1 MEVRI
6 TIYIFVGVKKECGSP
21 VKKKFGLKFFKP
33 TERYSGNWSILEEK
47 SREWEKMYRQR
58 WSHDKVVRTT
68 HGVNCTGSCSWKV
81 FVKNG
86 IITWEN
92 QQIDY
97 PSCGPDMP
105 EFEPRGCPRGAS
117 FSWYEYSP
125 LRVKYPYVRGRLCR
139 LWKQALQEYPNPVDA
154 WASIVEDPEKANSY
168 KKARGKGGHVRVSWQ
183 EVSRLI
189 SAQLIYT
196 IRQYGPDRIA
206 GFTPIPAMSMISYAS
221 GARFISLL
229 GGEMLSFYDWYA
241 DLPPASPQIWG
252 EQTDVPE
259 SSDWYNAGY
268 LIMWGSNVPLT
279 RTPDAHFMTEVRYKG
294 TKVVSVAPDYAENVK
309 FADDWMA
316 PNPGSDA
323 AIAQSMTHVILK
335 EFYQDRKEPMF
346 LNYAKQ
352 YTDMPFLIL
361 LDEHEDK
368 YKAGRFLRASDL
380 GDTSEHSEWK
390 PVIFDEMGEEIVV
403 PNGTMGQ
410 RWEEDQK
417 WNLILERGDGT
428 SIDPA
433 LSILEHGAEWE
444 EIVFPYFDHDQNG
457 IFTRTIPAKAI
468 QLADGTTRM
477 VATVYDLMMSQYGVA
492 RPGGRLNA
500 KGYDDTAS
508 HYTPA
513 WQEKITG
520 VKAELVTQI
529 AHEFAQN
536 SLDTDGRSMIIMGA
550 GINHWFNS
558 DTIYRAILN
567 LVILTASQGVNG
579 GGWAHYVGQEKCRP
593 IEGWSTIA
601 FAKDWQGTARQQN
614 GTSFF
619 YFATDQWKYEEMGTE
634 SLKSPLGGKIKY
646 QHPADYN
653 VLAARLGWLPSY
665 PQFNKNS
672 LLFAEEAKKVGKETD
687 EEMIQHA
694 VDQVKSGETQFAIED
709 PDAPENFPRSL
720 FIWRSNLI
728 SSSAKGQ
735 EYFMKHL
742 LGTHNGLLSTP
753 NEKEKP
759 EEIKWREEV
768 EGKLDLMVALDFRM
782 TATPLYADVVL
793 PAATWYEKTD
803 LSSTD
808 MHPFVHPFN
817 PAIDPLW
824 ESRSDWDIF
833 RTLAKEF
840 SDMAKTELPGVYKD
854 LVTSPLLHD
863 SKNEIAQSYGLV
875 KDWKKG
881 EVEAIPGKTMPNF
894 SLVERDYTQIYDK
907 YVTLGPNVATGKVG
921 AHGVSFS
928 VTEEYEEL
936 KRINGTYFDD
946 TIKSGLPKLHTARQV
961 ADAMLNLSSA
971 TNGRVSQK
979 AWEVAE
985 KKHGVP
991 LKDISS
997 DRAAEKITF
1006 QSITVQPREV
1016 IPTPVFSGSNK
1027 MGRRY
1032 SPFTTNIERLVP
1044 FRTLT
1049 GRQHFYLDHEIFLQF
1064 GESLPIYKPTLPPM
1078 VFGPNDRKIVGGK
1091 DSLVLRYLTPH
1102 GKWNIHST
1110 YQDNQHM
1117 LTLFRGGPTV
1127 WISDVDA
1134 AAHDIQDNDWV
1145 EVYNRNGVVTARA
1158 VVSHRMPKGT
1168 MFMYHAQDKHINVPG
1183 SEMTDSRGG
1192 SHNAP
1197 TRIHMKPTQM
1207 VGGYAQIS
1215 YGFNYYGP
1223 IGNQRDEYVAVR
1235 KMKEV
1240 NWLED

>member
-1 MEVRI
+1 MKR
-6 TIYIFVGVKKECGSP
+6 KS
-21 VKKKFGLKFFKP
+21 GLKFFKRM
-33 TERYSGNWSILEEK
+33 ESYSDNWSVLEEK
-47 SREWEKMYRQR
+47 SREWEDMYRKR

-125 LRVKYPYVRGRLCR
+125 LRVKYPYMRGRLWHM
-139 LWKQALQEYPNPVDA
+139 WKEALSQHSDPIAA
-154 WASIVEDPEKANSY
+154 WASIVEDPEKSGSY
-168 KKARGKGGHVRVSWQ
+168 KQARGKGGHVRVSWQ
-183 EVSRLI
+183 EATKLI

-196 IRQYGPDRIA
+196 IRKYGPDRIA

-309 FADDWMA
+309 FADNWLA
-316 PNPGSDA
+316 PNPGTDA
-323 AIAQSMTHVILK
+323 AIAQAMTHVILK
-335 EFYQDRKEPMF
+335 EFYHERQEPMF

-361 LDEHEDK
+361 LDEFEGG

-380 GDTSEHSEWK
+380 GDTTQHAEWK
-390 PVIFDEMGEEIVV
+390 PVIIDENTNEITV

-410 RWEEDQK
+410 RWEQDKK
-417 WNLILERGDGT
+417 WNLILEREDG
-428 SIDPA
+428 SVIAPA
-433 LSILEHGAEWE
+433 LSVEPQGGELQTIS
-444 EIVFPYFDHDQNG
+444 FPFFDNNANG
-457 IFTRTIPAKAI
+457 TFERHIPAKTI
-468 QLADGTTRM
+468 QLADGTQRL
-477 VATVYDLMMSQYGVA
+477 VVTVYDLMLSQYGIGQA
-492 RPGGRLNA
+492 DSGLDADGYKNA
-500 KGYDDTAS
+500 DS
-508 HYTPA
+508 FYTPA

-520 VKAELVTQI
+520 VKPSIVVQI
-529 AHEFAQN
+529 AREFAQN
-536 SLDTDGRSMIIMGA
+536 SLETGGRSMIIMGA

-558 DTIYRAILN
+558 DTIYRSILN

-593 IEGWSTIA
+593 IEGWSTVA
-601 FAKDWQGTARQQN
+601 FAKDWQGPPRQQN
-614 GTSFF
+614 ATSFF
-619 YFATDQWKYEEMGTE
+619 YFATDQWKYEEMGAD
-634 SLKSPLGGKIKY
+634 SLKSPTGGEIRY

-672 LLFAEEAKKVGKETD
+672 LKFAEEAAQQGKTTH
-687 EEMIQHA
+687 EEI
-694 VDQVKSGETQFAIED
+694 VKHTLAQIISGETRFAAED
-709 PDAPENFPRSL
+709 PGAPENYPRSL
-720 FIWRSNLI
+720 FVWRSNLI

-742 LGTHNGLLSTP
+742 LGASDSLLSTP
-753 NEKEKP
+753 NEEDKP
-759 EEIKWREEV
+759 EEMVWREEV
-768 EGKLDLMVALDFRM
+768 EGKLDLLVALDFRM
-782 TATPLYADVVL
+782 TSTPMYADVVL

-817 PAIDPLW
+817 PAVDPLW
-824 ESRSDWDIF
+824 ESRSDWDIY
-833 RTLAKEF
+833 RTIAEVF
-840 SDMAKTELPGVYKD
+840 SDMAKTHLPGIYKD
-854 LVTSPLLHD
+854 LVTTPLSHD
-863 SKNEIAQSYGLV
+863 SISEIAQPYGEV
-875 KDWKKG
+875 KDWRKG
-881 EVEAIPGKTMPNF
+881 EIEAVPGKTMPN
-894 SLVERDYTQIYDK
+894 LTVVERDYTKIHDK
-907 YVTLGPNVATGKVG
+907 YITLGPNLATGKVG

-928 VTEEYEEL
+928 VAEEYEEL
-936 KRINGTYFDD
+936 KRLNGTYYDD
-946 TIKSGLPKLHTARQV
+946 TIKNGLPKLHTARNA
-961 ADAMLNLSSA
+961 ADAILNLSSA
-971 TNGRVSQK
+971 TNGRVSQR
-979 AWEVAE
+979 AWESAE
-985 KKHGVP
+985 QDTGVQ
-991 LKDISS
+991 LKDISA
-997 DRAAEKITF
+997 DRAAERITF
-1006 QSITVQPREV
+1006 QSITAQPREV

-1049 GRQHFYLDHEIFLQF
+1049 GRQHFYIDHEIFLQF
-1064 GESLPIYKPTLPPM
+1064 GEALPVYKPTLPPM
-1078 VFGPNDRKIVGGK
+1078 VFGPRDKQITGGK
-1091 DSLVLRYLTPH
+1091 DTLVLRYLTPH

-1110 YQDNQHM
+1110 YQDNLHM

-1127 WISDVDA
+1127 WINNDDA
-1134 AAHDIQDNDWV
+1134 AAHDIQDNDWL

-1168 MFMYHAQDKHINVPG
+1168 MYMYHAQDKHINVPG
-1183 SEMTDSRGG
+1183 SEITKDRGG

-1197 TRIHMKPTQM
+1197 TRIHVKPTQM
-1207 VGGYAQIS
+1207 VGGYAQLS

-1223 IGNQRDEYVAVR
+1223 IGNQRDVYVAVR

-1240 NWLED
+1240 DWLED